1 MKYYGSEQVGMS
13 VGAGQIQ
20 HGYTCSAFVADRSV
34 GHGAARYSACA
45 VRPPYPDGRTAMERR
60 PYQEWRKR
68 KRRWV
73 VSLAQYPFAE
83 KGAAEAVFPVVVVDY
98 VLSFKFGDGLFD
110 GCGVE
115 DLCRFEEGAGE
126 YLPAAAD
133 GYGAENA
140 RLLRGKGCYAKRRC
154 AKRYYTIWHNKEDV
168 SDFVNVTGGP
178 GKNGKSG
185 TKAGLRREL

>member
-1 MKYYGSEQVGMS
+1 M
-13 VGAGQIQ
+13 
-20 HGYTCSAFVADRSV
+20 AFAWL
-34 GHGAARYSACA
+34 AACA
-45 VRPPYPDGRTAMERR
+45 ARPPYLDGRTAMERR
-60 PYQEWRKR
+60 PYQDGRKR

-168 SDFVNVTGGP
+168 SDFAERKRGMSVLVCGLNNHGQIR
-178 GKNGKSG
+178 SG
-185 TKAGLRREL
+185 RCAVRNRMIRNARDGSGIISSV

>member
-1 MKYYGSEQVGMS
+1 MVINHRHTRRGFANARHNSEWRKRKRR
-13 VGAGQIQ
+13 A
-20 HGYTCSAFVADRSV
+20 SAL
-34 GHGAARYSACA
+34 
-45 VRPPYPDGRTAMERR
+45 PYPDGRTAMERR
-60 PYQEWRKR
+60 PYQDGRKR

-140 RLLRGKGCYAKRRC
+140 RLLRGCYAKRRC

-168 SDFVNVTGGP
+168 SDFAERKRGMSVLVCGFTI
-178 GKNGKSG
+178 NGVAC
-185 TKAGLRREL
+185 AGCYTRRCTPL